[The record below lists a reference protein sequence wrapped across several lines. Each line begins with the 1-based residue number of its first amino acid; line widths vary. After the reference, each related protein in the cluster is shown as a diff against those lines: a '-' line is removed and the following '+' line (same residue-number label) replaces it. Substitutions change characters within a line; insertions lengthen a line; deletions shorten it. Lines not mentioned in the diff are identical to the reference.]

1 MKKIHGTLFDIEG
14 IKERLASVLWNLDII
29 VACLKAVWISPKAI
43 IGENCKVIKLRAEC
57 GGGRKNK
64 TKKMWSSKG
73 GYTALGN

>member
-57 GGGRKNK
+57 GGAGKTRQRKCEAQK
-64 TKKMWSSKG
+64 AGT
-73 GYTALGN
+73 LL